1 MHFVKGL
8 RCFVAGRVVD
18 EAFHGS
24 ELHLVLII
32 SMVLKRMEGVHGLPC
47 PCCPVVE
54 VDRLSGQNL
63 FAVLDCGNKKKDVNG
78 PEIWSST
85 IFFILGPRVTLRFRA
100 HNLKETPGGVRW
112 VE

>member
-24 ELHLVLII
+24 ELHLVLLI
-32 SMVLKRMEGVHGLPC
+32 SMVLKRMEGVHGLPW
-47 PCCPVVE
+47 PCCPVVV

-78 PEIWSST
+78 PEIWSAP
-85 IFFILGPRVTLRFRA
+85 ILFYSRSSRYVAFQGS
-100 HNLKETPGGVRW
+100 
-112 VE
+112 